1 MDPHSWAALSH
12 RLAACGQQSSIGPAA
27 VISVAWY
34 DFELTA
40 APPAAGRTAT
50 DSAVTSAN
58 MVRANV
64 IFDARKYPADR
75 QLWSSDDFA
84 SLLASAVFRRNLLYD
99 PIIAWERAHV
109 LDCPINATVGHLG
122 RSRDRAFRY
131 DRGPSCR

>member
-99 PIIAWERAHV
+99 PDHRLGARP
-109 LDCPINATVGHLG
+109 CPRLSH
-122 RSRDRAFRY
+122 
-131 DRGPSCR
+131 

>member
-1 MDPHSWAALSH
+1 MGGLVAPVGCM
-12 RLAACGQQSSIGPAA
+12 RAA
-27 VISVAWY
+27 VVHRPRSRHFGRGY

-64 IFDARKYPADR
+64 IFDAWKYPADR

-84 SLLASAVFRRNLLYD
+84 SLLASAVFS
-99 PIIAWERAHV
+99 A
-109 LDCPINATVGHLG
+109 
-122 RSRDRAFRY
+122 
-131 DRGPSCR
+131 